1 MTDRAFRSVSIFRT
15 YLSQAMGKD
24 KQNAGLDALKAIKK
38 QVPSSVVVKALAGKP
53 RRAPEVASPPAEP
66 DEAGLFR
73 QQVGTVQPVRGGG
86 QADIARPRPAPV
98 PRPRLAEA
106 EPEAPRRSHRV
117 DENDPMAVFRAAL
130 GDIAPIKDFNRVD
143 LSQQRQQANPQVR
156 AVDNWVPP
164 PSLLD
169 GPVSHDPAELFRQV
183 AGAVAPLKDKNL
195 ADVERPVPA
204 PRPRQREEDEREV
217 LCEAIEAPL
226 SFEDRLDTGDEAAY
240 LRTGLPRRVLTD
252 LRRGRWVVQGELDLH
267 GLTRDEARASLA
279 RFIAL
284 SLQQGRRCLRVI
296 HGKGHGSPGRMPVL
310 KHLSRGW
317 LAQREDILAFCQA
330 RPHDGGDGALLVL
343 LQAGVAKT

>member
-1 MTDRAFRSVSIFRT
+1 
-15 YLSQAMGKD
+15 MGKD
-24 KQNAGLDALKAIKK
+24 KHNAGLDALKAIKK

-53 RRAPEVASPPAEP
+53 RRAPEVASPSAEP

-73 QQVGTVQPVRGGG
+73 QQVGAVQPVRGGG

-98 PRPRLAEA
+98 PRPRLAEP

-217 LCEAIEAPL
+217 LREAIENPL
-226 SFEDRLDTGDEAAY
+226 SFEDRLDTGHEAAY

>member
-1 MTDRAFRSVSIFRT
+1 
-15 YLSQAMGKD
+15 MGKD
-24 KQNAGLDALKAIKK
+24 KHNAGLDALKAIKK

-53 RRAPEVASPPAEP
+53 RRAPEVASPSAEP
-66 DEAGLFR
+66 GEAGLFR
-73 QQVGTVQPVRGGG
+73 QQVGAVQPVRGGG

-98 PRPRLAEA
+98 PRPRLAEP

-217 LCEAIEAPL
+217 LREAIEAPL

>member
-1 MTDRAFRSVSIFRT
+1 
-15 YLSQAMGKD
+15 MGKD
-24 KQNAGLDALKAIKK
+24 KHNAGLDALKAIRK
-38 QVPSSVVVKALAGKP
+38 QVPSGVVVKALAGKP
-53 RRAPEVASPPAEP
+53 RRAPEEVSVPAEP
-66 DEAGLFR
+66 DDAGLFR
-73 QQVGTVQPVRGGG
+73 QQVGAVQPVRGGG
-86 QADIARPRPAPV
+86 QADISRPRPAPV
-98 PRPRLAEA
+98 PRPQPAQPES
-106 EPEAPRRSHRV
+106 EAPRRSPRV

-169 GPVSHDPAELFRQV
+169 EQLIHDPAELFRQV

-217 LCEAIEAPL
+217 LREAIEAPL

-279 RFIAL
+279 QFIAL
-284 SLQQGRRCLRVI
+284 SLQLGRRCLRVI

-343 LQAGVAKT
+343 LQAGGNARS

>member
-1 MTDRAFRSVSIFRT
+1 
-15 YLSQAMGKD
+15 MGKD
-24 KQNAGLDALKAIKK
+24 KHNAGLDALKAIKK

-53 RRAPEVASPPAEP
+53 RRAPEVASPSAEP

-73 QQVGTVQPVRGGG
+73 QQVGAVQPVRGGG

-98 PRPRLAEA
+98 PRPRLAEP

-217 LCEAIEAPL
+217 LREAIEAPL

-279 RFIAL
+279 QFIAL

-343 LQAGVAKT
+343 LQASATRS

>member
-1 MTDRAFRSVSIFRT
+1 
-15 YLSQAMGKD
+15 MGKD
-24 KQNAGLDALKAIKK
+24 KHNAGLDALKAIKK

-53 RRAPEVASPPAEP
+53 RRAPEVASPSAEP
-66 DEAGLFR
+66 GEAGLFR
-73 QQVGTVQPVRGGG
+73 QQVGAVQPVRGGG

-98 PRPRLAEA
+98 PRPRLAEP

-204 PRPRQREEDEREV
+204 PRHPGGRPR
-217 LCEAIEAPL
+217 AP
-226 SFEDRLDTGDEAAY
+226 
-240 LRTGLPRRVLTD
+240 P
-252 LRRGRWVVQGELDLH
+252 
-267 GLTRDEARASLA
+267 
-279 RFIAL
+279 
-284 SLQQGRRCLRVI
+284 
-296 HGKGHGSPGRMPVL
+296 
-310 KHLSRGW
+310 
-317 LAQREDILAFCQA
+317 A
-330 RPHDGGDGALLVL
+330 RPRHCGGRARPRH
-343 LQAGVAKT
+343 A

>member
-1 MTDRAFRSVSIFRT
+1 
-15 YLSQAMGKD
+15 MGKD
-24 KQNAGLDALKAIKK
+24 KHNAGLDALKAIRK

-53 RRAPEVASPPAEP
+53 RPTPQAVPAEP
-66 DEAGLFR
+66 DDEAGLFH
-73 QQVGTVQPVRGGG
+73 QQVGTVQPVRGSG

-98 PRPRLAEA
+98 PRPRLV
-106 EPEAPRRSHRV
+106 EPDPEPLRRAPRV

-130 GDIAPIKDFNRVD
+130 GEIAPIKDFNRAD

-156 AVDNWVPP
+156 AVDNWIPP

-169 GPVSHDPAELFRQV
+169 VQLTHDPAELFRQA
-183 AGAVAPLKDKNL
+183 AGAVAPIKDKNL
-195 ADVERPVPA
+195 ADVERPAPA

-217 LCEAIEAPL
+217 LREAIETPL

-279 RFIAL
+279 QFIAL

-343 LQAGVAKT
+343 LQASTTRS

>member
-1 MTDRAFRSVSIFRT
+1 
-15 YLSQAMGKD
+15 MGKD
-24 KQNAGLDALKAIKK
+24 KHNAGLDALKAIKK

-53 RRAPEVASPPAEP
+53 RRAPEVASPSAEP

-73 QQVGTVQPVRGGG
+73 QQVGAVQPVRGGG

-98 PRPRLAEA
+98 PRPRLAEP

-217 LCEAIEAPL
+217 LREAIEAPL

-279 RFIAL
+279 QFIAL

-343 LQAGVAKT
+343 LQASANARS

>member
-130 GDIAPIKDFNRVD
+130 GGIAPIKDFNRVD

-217 LCEAIEAPL
+217 LREAIEAPL

>member
-1 MTDRAFRSVSIFRT
+1 
-15 YLSQAMGKD
+15 MGKD
-24 KQNAGLDALKAIKK
+24 KHNAGLDALKAIKK

-53 RRAPEVASPPAEP
+53 RRAPEVASPSAEP

-73 QQVGTVQPVRGGG
+73 QQVGAVQPVRGGG

-98 PRPRLAEA
+98 PRPRLAEP

-217 LCEAIEAPL
+217 LREAIEAPL

>member
-1 MTDRAFRSVSIFRT
+1 MA
-15 YLSQAMGKD
+15 KD
-24 KQNAGLDALKAIKK
+24 KHKAGLDALKAIKK
-38 QVPSSVVVKALAGKP
+38 QVPASVVVKALAGKP
-53 RRAPEVASPPAEP
+53 RRTPQALAPAAEP

-73 QQVGTVQPVRGGG
+73 QQVGEVQPIRGGG
-86 QADIARPRPAPV
+86 QADLARPRPAPV
-98 PRPRLAEA
+98 PRPRLAEP
-106 EPEAPRRSHRV
+106 EPETPRRPPRV

-143 LSQQRQQANPQVR
+143 LSHQRQQAHPQVR
-156 AVDNWVPP
+156 AIDNWVPP
-164 PSLLD
+164 PSLPD
-169 GPVSHDPAELFRQV
+169 EQNIHDPSELFRQA
-183 AGAVAPLKDKNL
+183 AGAVAPLKDRNL
-195 ADVERPVPA
+195 ADVERPAPP

-217 LCEAIEAPL
+217 LREAIETPL

-279 RFIAL
+279 RFIVL

-330 RPHDGGDGALLVL
+330 RPHDGGEGALLVL
-343 LQAGVAKT
+343 LQASATHT

>member
-1 MTDRAFRSVSIFRT
+1 
-15 YLSQAMGKD
+15 MGKD
-24 KQNAGLDALKAIKK
+24 KHNAGLDALKAIKK

-217 LCEAIEAPL
+217 LREAIEAPL

>member
-1 MTDRAFRSVSIFRT
+1 
-15 YLSQAMGKD
+15 MGKD
-24 KQNAGLDALKAIKK
+24 KHNAGLDALKAIKK
-38 QVPSSVVVKALAGKP
+38 QVPSSVVVTALAGKP
-53 RRAPEVASPPAEP
+53 RRAPEVASPSAEP

-73 QQVGTVQPVRGGG
+73 QQVGAVQPVRGGG

-98 PRPRLAEA
+98 PRPRLAEP

-217 LCEAIEAPL
+217 LREAIETPL

>member
-1 MTDRAFRSVSIFRT
+1 
-15 YLSQAMGKD
+15 MGKD
-24 KQNAGLDALKAIKK
+24 KHNAGLDALKAIKK

-98 PRPRLAEA
+98 PRPRLAEP

-217 LCEAIEAPL
+217 LREAIETPL

-279 RFIAL
+279 QFIAL

>member
-1 MTDRAFRSVSIFRT
+1 
-15 YLSQAMGKD
+15 MGKD
-24 KQNAGLDALKAIKK
+24 KHNAGLDALKAIKK

-53 RRAPEVASPPAEP
+53 RRAPEVASPPDEP

-73 QQVGTVQPVRGGG
+73 QQVGAVQPVRGGG

-98 PRPRLAEA
+98 PRPRLAEP

-217 LCEAIEAPL
+217 LREAIEAPL

-343 LQAGVAKT
+343 LQAGIAKT

>member
-1 MTDRAFRSVSIFRT
+1 
-15 YLSQAMGKD
+15 MGKD
-24 KQNAGLDALKAIKK
+24 KHNAGLDALKAIKK

-53 RRAPEVASPPAEP
+53 RRAPEVASTPAEP

-73 QQVGTVQPVRGGG
+73 QQVGAVQPVRGGG

-217 LCEAIEAPL
+217 LREAIEAPL

>member
-1 MTDRAFRSVSIFRT
+1 MA
-15 YLSQAMGKD
+15 KD
-24 KQNAGLDALKAIKK
+24 KHKAGLDALKAIKK
-38 QVPSSVVVKALAGKP
+38 QVPASVVVKALAGKP
-53 RRAPEVASPPAEP
+53 RRTPQALGPAAEP

-73 QQVGTVQPVRGGG
+73 QQVGVVQPVRGGG
-86 QADIARPRPAPV
+86 QADISRPRPAPV
-98 PRPRLAEA
+98 PRPRSAEP
-106 EPEAPRRSHRV
+106 EPEAPRRSQRV

-217 LCEAIEAPL
+217 LREAIETPL

-330 RPHDGGDGALLVL
+330 RPHDGGEGALLVL
-343 LQAGVAKT
+343 LQASATRT